1 MTASITFK
9 EISDIIEKS
18 FNVRPLF
25 SSNDNITMV
34 ASYKINAYL
43 PAIEVEIHIDA
54 LRKDV
59 ICLSYNCN
67 AATAMMISGAVSF
80 IEGKIPSG
88 VEINTT
94 DKRIIIYPQRIEK
107 ISQALDYVELNSIT
121 FNQKGVDVGLNL
133 VM

>member
-1 MTASITFK
+1 
-9 EISDIIEKS
+9 
-18 FNVRPLF
+18 
-25 SSNDNITMV
+25 MV
-34 ASYKINAYL
+34 ASYKINAFL

-67 AATAMMISGAVSF
+67 AATAMMISGAVSL
-80 IEGKIPSG
+80 IEGKIPSS